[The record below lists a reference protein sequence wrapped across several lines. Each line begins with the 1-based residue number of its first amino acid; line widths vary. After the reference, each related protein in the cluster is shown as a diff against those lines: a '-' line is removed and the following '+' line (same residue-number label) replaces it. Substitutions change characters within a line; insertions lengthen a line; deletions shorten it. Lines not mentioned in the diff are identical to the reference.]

1 MISRL
6 TQIMKT
12 KTLLKIFHQLFRSQ
26 KNSILKD
33 HPADSKTNPLSSNK
47 KTSTKKRSRSKVTPM
62 SMQSPQERKAFL
74 KNLENK
80 IDYHFKNSQ
89 LLVEALTHSS
99 ISLDHAQHPF
109 DNERLEFLGDAVLQ
123 LVITAHLFQ
132 IFPEFEEG
140 PLTKIR
146 TRLVSRTALKAYASN
161 LELGKYLIMGRGEES
176 SGGRE
181 RSSILGD
188 SFEALIGAIYLDS
201 DFARARNF
209 ILQQAAAHLHRVTL
223 EPEEINPKGRLQE
236 ILQSKAPSP
245 PMYEHLEERGKAH
258 LKYFRCRVIWEGKE
272 LGIGEGRSKK
282 EAEVAAATQALKS
295 LTA

>member
-1 MISRL
+1 MDIPPF
-6 TQIMKT
+6 
-12 KTLLKIFHQLFRSQ
+12 LKIFHHFFRFKNNEMTSAQNKNLEMTSPHPNKRTHRLQPIAKQQNSQ
-26 KNSILKD
+26 GAKNSFRD
-33 HPADSKTNPLSSNK
+33 
-47 KTSTKKRSRSKVTPM
+47 
-62 SMQSPQERKAFL
+62 
-74 KNLENK
+74 LENK
-80 IDYHFKNSQ
+80 IGYHFKNPQ

-99 ISLDHAQHPF
+99 IALDRSQHPF

-123 LVITAHLFQ
+123 LVMTVHLFE

-146 TRLVSRTALKAYASN
+146 TRLVSRTALKAYAAS
-161 LELGKYLIMGRGEES
+161 LDLGKYLIMGRGEET

-181 RSSILGD
+181 RASILGD

-201 DFARARNF
+201 DFARAQKF
-209 ILQQAAAHLHRVTL
+209 ILQQAAAHLHRVAL

-245 PMYEHLEERGKAH
+245 PIYEHLEERGKAH
-258 LKYFRCRVIWEGKE
+258 LKYFRCRVVWEGKE
-272 LGIGEGRSKK
+272 LGFGEGRSKK

-295 LTA
+295 LT

>member
-1 MISRL
+1 MATR
-6 TQIMKT
+6 K
-12 KTLLKIFHQLFRSQ
+12 LLKIFHNFLGTQKDSPIKEQQINLEKTPVSSKKKKLHSQ
-26 KNSILKD
+26 MT
-33 HPADSKTNPLSSNK
+33 SKSP
-47 KTSTKKRSRSKVTPM
+47 
-62 SMQSPQERKAFL
+62 QSPQEIQTLVKD
-74 KNLENK
+74 LEKK
-80 IDYHFKNSQ
+80 IGYHFKNPQ

-99 ISLDHAQHPF
+99 IALDRTQHPF

-123 LVITAHLFQ
+123 LVITSHLFE

-146 TRLVSRTALKAYASN
+146 TRLVSRTALKAYASR
-161 LELGKYLIMGRGEES
+161 LELGKYLIMGRGEET

-201 DFARARNF
+201 DFARARKF
-209 ILQQAAAHLHRVTL
+209 ILQEAAEHLHRVAL

-236 ILQSKAPSP
+236 LLQSKTPSAPC
-245 PMYEHLEERGKAH
+245 YEHLEERGKAH
-258 LKYFRCRVIWEGKE
+258 LKYFRCRVVWEGQE

-282 EAEVAAATQALKS
+282 EAEVAAAIQALKT
-295 LTA
+295 LQ

>member
-1 MISRL
+1 
-6 TQIMKT
+6 MKT
-12 KTLLKIFHQLFRSQ
+12 KKLLTIFRKFLKPKSN
-26 KNSILKD
+26 NSVYPQQELIRVAHKKKKSCDKASSTAAGALK
-33 HPADSKTNPLSSNK
+33 SKTSFQALEK
-47 KTSTKKRSRSKVTPM
+47 K
-62 SMQSPQERKAFL
+62 
-74 KNLENK
+74 
-80 IDYHFKNSQ
+80 IGYHFKNPQ

-99 ISLDHAQHPF
+99 IALDRSQHPF

-123 LVITAHLFQ
+123 LVITAHLFE

-161 LELGKYLIMGRGEES
+161 LDLGKYLIMGRGEET

-201 DFARARNF
+201 DFSKARQF
-209 ILQQAAAHLHRVTL
+209 VLQQAAAHLHRVAL

-245 PMYEHLEERGKAH
+245 PIYEHLEERGKAH
-258 LKYFRCRVIWEGKE
+258 LKHFRCRVVWEGKE
-272 LGIGEGRSKK
+272 LGVGEGRSKK
-282 EAEVAAATQALKS
+282 EAEVAAATQALKG
-295 LTA
+295 LQ

>member
-1 MISRL
+1 M
-6 TQIMKT
+6 MKT
-12 KTLLKIFHQLFRSQ
+12 KLYSKIFHKFFTP
-26 KNSILKD
+26 KNNDDANEQEAPILTS
-33 HPADSKTNPLSSNK
+33 SK
-47 KTSTKKRSRSKVTPM
+47 KKRTSHQIIAT
-62 SMQSPQERKAFL
+62 KAPL
-74 KNLENK
+74 KKKPSFQDLEKK
-80 IDYHFKNSQ
+80 IGYHFKNPQ

-99 ISLDHAQHPF
+99 IALDRAQHPF

-123 LVITAHLFQ
+123 LVITSHLFQ
-132 IFPEFEEG
+132 IFPEFAEG

-161 LELGKYLIMGRGEES
+161 LELGKYLIMGRGEET

-201 DFARARNF
+201 DFARARKF
-209 ILQQAAAHLHRVTL
+209 ILQQAADHLHRVAL

-245 PMYEHLEERGKAH
+245 PIYEHLEERGKAH
-258 LKYFRCRVIWEGKE
+258 LKYFRCRVLWEGKE

-282 EAEVAAATQALKS
+282 EAEVAAATQALKG
-295 LTA
+295 LQ